1 MRTMLLSAT
10 VLLTIL
16 SAVSIGVLSG
26 YIAIWGILRLLG
38 RRQQAEPA
46 PTQVIATAAHASG
59 D

>member
-1 MRTMLLSAT
+1 MLVSTT

-26 YIAIWGILRLLG
+26 YIAICGIIRLFA
-38 RRQQAEPA
+38 RRQARHAA
-46 PTQVIATAAHASG
+46 PPDTQVVATAAHASG

>member
-1 MRTMLLSAT
+1 MRTIMVSTA

-38 RRQQAEPA
+38 RRQQPEPA

>member
-1 MRTMLLSAT
+1 MLLSAT

-46 PTQVIATAAHASG
+46 PTRVIATAAHASG

>member
-1 MRTMLLSAT
+1 MLLSAT

-38 RRQQAEPA
+38 RRPQPEPA